1 MIVAN
6 LNNYLILQKVGGM
19 AGIMPA
25 INSQQLPFPSARLDF
40 IPPVAWKRGYFRPYN
55 TARRSLTIP
64 EYQ

>member
-1 MIVAN
+1 MA
-6 LNNYLILQKVGGM
+6 GM

-40 IPPVAWKRGYFRPYN
+40 IPPVAWKRGYLRPYN